1 MAKIVFGTTMSL
13 LRKNKQLT
21 IFGLTLLLFLLGTC
35 LGYLLFR
42 DRLIKAVHDSGL
54 LETLG
59 RLIENQKVHPSE
71 YYYAIVDKM
80 FIGYLMLFT
89 LLLVIIFAQLLA
101 WNLLDLFLIAS
112 TLMALL
118 VSGGLILKNILSS
131 PLWDWNGIRLAW
143 TFSLL
148 HGYQLYYPADSGPVL
163 SLLAGPLQPLTYLPA
178 ALINS
183 PTPALI
189 LASFISAC
197 YYFLPILCL
206 HIGKDLTHPR
216 ELSFGV
222 CAFACFCLFT
232 LSSRALTYS
241 AFAVYADAPALG
253 YSAIACAILYYRKR
267 KDNIIGLLLAA
278 LFSVF
283 AVWTKQTLVP
293 LLFALPTYILLT
305 DGYRCFRRY
314 MLCLFVSGVVI
325 SAVFLFVFNAKNLL
339 FNIVTVPSHCPWQFG
354 ESRIAALLI
363 GTCYLI
369 RESFLFVAILI
380 FCSAYQLSLRSNGPN
395 KLKEWLRSNQWT
407 MLAIVSLFMV
417 PISVLGRVK
426 RGGDVNTL
434 SLTVYFLVASVTLA
448 LKRFASDSLSSFP
461 RPGQG
466 LAQPL
471 LVLLITGLVY
481 INIPNFFSIQGVLKN
496 LSGNEQK
503 LSYEYARKY
512 PGEIYFPK
520 HPLSSLLAEG
530 KLYHHEYGL
539 YDRAQAGFPVSLEHF
554 QAHIPSNI
562 RLVAFKSENSLVR
575 KRVQKFVLN
584 FLPGFSKR
592 VTINELPGW
601 IVYVHK

>member
-1 MAKIVFGTTMSL
+1 
-13 LRKNKQLT
+13 
-21 IFGLTLLLFLLGTC
+21 
-35 LGYLLFR
+35 
-42 DRLIKAVHDSGL
+42 
-54 LETLG
+54 
-59 RLIENQKVHPSE
+59 
-71 YYYAIVDKM
+71 VDKM

-89 LLLVIIFAQLLA
+89 LLFVIIFAQLLA

-131 PLWDWNGIRLAW
+131 PLRDWNGIRLAW

-305 DGYRCFRRY
+305 DGYRCFKRY
-314 MLCLFVSGVVI
+314 ILCLSVSGVVV
-325 SAVFLFVFNAKNLL
+325 SALFLCIFNAENLL
-339 FNIVTVPSHCPWQFG
+339 FNMLTVPIRTPCQFS
-354 ESRIAALLI
+354 ENRIVALFTATYDLI
-363 GTCYLI
+363 K
-369 RESFLFVAILI
+369 ESFLFAAILI
-380 FCSAYQLSLRSNGPN
+380 FYSVYQLSASSNVPN
-395 KLKEWLRSNQWT
+395 KLKAWLGSNQWT

-417 PISVLGRVK
+417 PTSVLGRV
-426 RGGDVNTL
+426 RVGGDVNTL
-434 SLTVYFLVASVTLA
+434 SPTVYFLVAAVTLA

-503 LSYEYARKY
+503 VAYEYAKNHPR
-512 PGEIYFPK
+512 EVYFPNN
-520 HPLSSLLAEG
+520 PLSSLLAEG
-530 KLYHHEYGL
+530 KLYHHAYGL
-539 YDRAQAGFPVSLEHF
+539 FDREQSGFPVSREHF
-554 QAHIPSNI
+554 LAHIPPNI
-562 RLVAFKSENSLVR
+562 RLVAFQSYGGSMGKY
-575 KRVQKFVLN
+575 VLN
-584 FLPGFSKR
+584 YLPEFSKQ
-592 VTINELPGW
+592 VTIDELPGW
-601 IVYVHK
+601 IVYMRE